1 MSQEQRYQQAM
12 NRGHTAA
19 WDQEWDQ
26 AAVFYSQALDE
37 KPGDSKAL
45 SNLALAFLNL
55 QEFEKS
61 LNYYLMAAEAA
72 PEDPVP
78 LEKAATL
85 YVSMGHGGK
94 AAKLSDSAAELY
106 LKEKNADKAI
116 ENWSR
121 SIVMNPE
128 NLHAHSRLAV
138 VYERLGRK
146 TQAVREYLHIAS
158 LLQHA
163 GQQEKAFDAL
173 NRALQVDRDNQEAQQ
188 ALAMLRGGTLLPKPA
203 RPRGGT
209 GPLDESLIATRTQLS
224 PPKQIEESNLD
235 PIEEAQKEA
244 LATLARLFF
253 EQSSEDSS
261 ASPSTRRGLQ
271 AIMNGA
277 GGPVFAK
284 NADRSTIMLHLG
296 LAVDLQT
303 QGNIDQVVEELK
315 GAVNAGLDS
324 PAAYF
329 NLGVIQ
335 AKGDRQESAI
345 RNLQRT
351 VSHADF
357 ALGARLLLG
366 DIWYQRGEFRTAA
379 ERYMEALRSAD
390 AQVVSPEYA
399 DELRELYDP
408 LIDTL
413 SREKD
418 EDRQKRLCENIS
430 ELLVRPN
437 WRTHIK
443 NARRQLGD
451 QEDGTLA
458 TPLAEVLIESSS
470 SGVVVAMS
478 TVRSLAR
485 AGHLGAALEE
495 ILFALHHAPT
505 YLPLHIVLGDLLVSK
520 DRLSEASEKFR
531 IVARAY
537 STRGESRRAINMLR
551 RVVDM
556 VPMDLIARSQLINH
570 LVSFGKIDEAIDEYL
585 SLAEVHYSMAELDKA
600 RSEYSKAM
608 QLADQSEI
616 PSNWQVR
623 ILHRL
628 ADIETQS
635 LNWRK
640 AAELYKQICILRPED
655 REASSSM
662 VGLFFNLEETE
673 QALVA
678 MDQYTSRM
686 NELARGDDVIEYLT
700 DLISEQP
707 GQAMLYY
714 RLAMQYEK
722 MGKVPD
728 AVKSYDTAGELLL
741 DAGDKA
747 GGSEMIQRIIQLDPP
762 EKEKYQSLLESL

>member
-19 WDQEWDQ
+19 WDQEWDR
-26 AAVFYSQALDE
+26 AAAFYSQALDE
-37 KPGDSKAL
+37 KPGDPKAL

-61 LNYYLMAAEAA
+61 LNYYLRAAEAA

-85 YVSMGHGGK
+85 YVSMGQARK
-94 AAKLSDSAAELY
+94 ASKLSDRAAELY
-106 LKEKNADKAI
+106 LKEKNAEKAI

-121 SIVMNPE
+121 SIVMYPE
-128 NLHAHSRLAV
+128 GLQAHSRLAV
-138 VYERLGRK
+138 VYERLGRT

-163 GQQEKAFDAL
+163 GQQEQAFDSL
-173 NRALQVDRDNQEAQQ
+173 NRALQVDRNNKEAQQ

-209 GPLDESLIATRTQLS
+209 GPLEESLLEKQTLLS
-224 PPKQIEESNLD
+224 TPKEPEESNLD
-235 PIEEAQKEA
+235 PIEEALKEA
-244 LATLARLFF
+244 LASLARLFF
-253 EQSSEDSS
+253 EQTSEDIS
-261 ASPSTRRGLQ
+261 ASQNSKRGLQ
-271 AIMNGA
+271 EIMDGA

-284 NADRSTIMLHLG
+284 NADRSTIMLHVG

-303 QGNIDQVVEELK
+303 QGNTDQAVEELK

-329 NLGVIQ
+329 NLGFIQ
-335 AKGDRQESAI
+335 ARENRQESAA
-345 RNLQRT
+345 RNLQRA

-357 ALGARLLLG
+357 SLGARLLLG
-366 DIWYQRGEFRTAA
+366 DIWYQRGKYKTAS
-379 ERYMEALRSAD
+379 ERYLEALRSAD
-390 AQVVSPEYA
+390 AQVVSPSHA

-418 EDRQKRLCENIS
+418 QNRQKQLCENIS

-437 WRTHIK
+437 WRTHIR
-443 NARRQLGD
+443 NARKQLGD
-451 QEDGTLA
+451 QENGALP

-495 ILFALHHAPT
+495 ILFALHQAPT

-531 IVARAY
+531 VVARAY

-556 VPMDLIARSQLINH
+556 VPMDLVSRTQLIGH
-570 LVSFGKIDEAIDEYL
+570 LVAFGKIDEAIDEYL
-585 SLAEVHYSMAELDKA
+585 GLAEVHYSMAELGKA
-600 RSEYSKAM
+600 RLEYTQAM
-608 QLADQSEI
+608 QLAQQSET
-616 PSNWQVR
+616 PNNWQVR

-640 AAELYKQICILRPED
+640 ATELYKQICMLRPED
-655 REASSSM
+655 REACSNM
-662 VGLFFNLEETE
+662 VGLFFNLEEPE
-673 QALVA
+673 QALVT
-678 MDQYTSRM
+678 MDQYISHA
-686 NELARGDDVIEYLT
+686 NDLGKVDDVLLFLKELV
-700 DLISEQP
+700 SEQP
-707 GQAMLYY
+707 GQAMIHY
-714 RLAMQYEK
+714 RLAMQHER
-722 MGKVPD
+722 MGNVSG
-728 AVKSYDTAGELLL
+728 AVKAYDSAGELLL
-741 DAGDKA
+741 EAGDKA
-747 GGSEMIQRIIQLDPP
+747 GGTEMIQRILRLDHP
-762 EKEKYQSLLESL
+762 EKKKYQNLLESL